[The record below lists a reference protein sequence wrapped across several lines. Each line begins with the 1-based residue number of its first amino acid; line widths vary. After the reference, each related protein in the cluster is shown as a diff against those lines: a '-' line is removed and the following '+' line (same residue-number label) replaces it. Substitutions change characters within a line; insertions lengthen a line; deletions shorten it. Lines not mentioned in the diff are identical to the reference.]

1 MTFNIY
7 SNGYPYENEYYSTPS
22 LYYSP
27 MYRRRR
33 QQQQQQLR
41 EEQRRRQALQQR
53 QAEITRARRIQENQR
68 LLQKQ
73 QEEEYLKRLA
83 IRKQK
88 KEEYM
93 RNMEQRKQQQYQQ
106 QNNHRVRS
114 RQPVIIEGPDGSL
127 YRIDPDKY
135 EELERKFA
143 LKERTTRKNQTKMDD
158 KKSTASNA
166 MDARAHQPNNA
177 DMKTEKIS
185 QVIEDLEVDS
195 KNETIG
201 RSKEVEDASDDESED
216 FSINSR
222 LYPSEG
228 ESWMQPIE

>member
-7 SNGYPYENEYYSTPS
+7 NNGYPYENEYYATPS

-27 MYRRRR
+27 MHRR
-33 QQQQQQLR
+33 QQQQLLQ
-41 EEQRRRQALQQR
+41 EQRRRQALQQR
-53 QAEITRARRIQENQR
+53 QAEITRARRIQEYER

-73 QEEEYLKRLA
+73 QEEEYLKRLE
-83 IRKQK
+83 IRNQQ

-93 RNMEQRKQQQYQQ
+93 RNMEQRKQQQYQR

-135 EELERKFA
+135 EEMERKFA
-143 LKERTTRKNQTKMDD
+143 LKERNTRKNQTKMDD
-158 KKSTASNA
+158 EKSTASNT
-166 MDARAHQPNNA
+166 MDARTQQPNNA

-185 QVIEDLEVDS
+185 QVIEGLELDN
-195 KNETIG
+195 KNKTIG

-228 ESWMQPIE
+228 ESWMEPIE